1 MIIRLIIIKMRALEQ
16 VMIDSHQDAIVEW
29 NMKTQQAVAVMGMLL
44 ILITLFSLVVW
55 QGLRNVNDFL
65 IK

>member
-1 MIIRLIIIKMRALEQ
+1 MRALEQ

>member
-1 MIIRLIIIKMRALEQ
+1 MRALEQ
-16 VMIDSHQDAIVEW
+16 VIFDSHQDAIVEW

>member
-1 MIIRLIIIKMRALEQ
+1 MRALEQ
-16 VMIDSHQDAIVEW
+16 VIIDSHQDAIVEW

>member
-16 VMIDSHQDAIVEW
+16 VIIDSHQDAIVEW

>member
-1 MIIRLIIIKMRALEQ
+1 VIIRLIIIKMRALEQ